1 MKKERK
7 VICGKKFIC
16 EALLRLTEVM
26 IKAANH
32 PDTDELGKE
41 YAHANATLLLE
52 LAKRELK

>member
-1 MKKERK
+1 MTRK
-7 VICGKKFIC
+7 VIIGKKLIC
-16 EALLRLTEVM
+16 QTLLSLTESM
-26 IKAANH
+26 IKAAYH